1 MSTITRHNRA
11 ERSEQA
17 AGKPKGHVTDGA
29 LDGFKLISVAVS
41 ERRTGRG
48 RGVTFPANMRS
59 IVKAAASHGSARSRT
74 RVGRM
79 HP

>member
-11 ERSEQA
+11 KRSEQA

-29 LDGFKLISVAVS
+29 LDGFTLISVAVS

-48 RGVTFPANMRS
+48 RGVTFPANM
-59 IVKAAASHGSARSRT
+59 
-74 RVGRM
+74 
-79 HP
+79 